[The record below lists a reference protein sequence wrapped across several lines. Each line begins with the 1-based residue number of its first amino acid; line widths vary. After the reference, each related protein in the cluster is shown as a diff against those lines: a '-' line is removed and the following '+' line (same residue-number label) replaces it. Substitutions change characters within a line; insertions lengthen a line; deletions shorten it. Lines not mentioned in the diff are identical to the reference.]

1 LIALIRIGIFGR
13 GEEDFMLNYEFFS
26 KTRITAPANYNRWL
40 IAPAALAIHLS
51 IGQVYSFSVFNLP
64 LSRLIGIT
72 ESAPQDWSL
81 AALGWIFSTAIAF
94 LGISA
99 ALFGKWVEREGP
111 RKAMFLAALFFSSGF
126 LVSALGV
133 YTHQIVLLYLGYG
146 VLGGMGLGIGY
157 ISPVSTLMKWFP
169 DRPGMA
175 TGLAIMGFGG
185 GAIVGSPLGVA
196 LMDAYRTSESV
207 GVWQTFLTMAG
218 LYLLVMMI
226 GVALIRL
233 PPSGWSPN
241 SSVMPVGLKKMVATQ
256 PTAVDQAIRTPQFWL
271 LWIVLCTNVTAGI
284 GVLGQASPMVQ
295 EMFKATPAQGAAFVV
310 LLSIFNLLGRFFWS
324 SASDYLGRKNTYRIF
339 FGLGMIL
346 YALIPTIGKAGNM
359 LLFYFGFCIILSMY
373 GGGFATI
380 PSYLKD
386 MFGNLHVGAIHGRLL
401 TAWSV
406 AGVLGPVLVNYLRE
420 YQISHGVAKADA
432 YSVTMYVMVGALA
445 IGFVANQRL
454 RSVSSRYHYRE
465 PTEHAKPD
473 LSQALRPAST

>member
-1 LIALIRIGIFGR
+1 
-13 GEEDFMLNYEFFS
+13 MLDHHFFS
-26 KTRITAPANYNRWL
+26 KARITAPANYNRWL

-51 IGQVYSFSVFNLP
+51 IGQVYAFSVFNLP
-64 LSRLIGIT
+64 LSKLIGIT
-72 ESAPQDWSL
+72 ESSAQDWSL
-81 AALGWIFSTAIAF
+81 ATLGWIFSTAIAF

-111 RKAMFLAALFFSSGF
+111 RKAMFLAALLFSGGF

-133 YTHQIVLLYLGYG
+133 FTHQILLLYLGYG

-185 GAIVGSPLGVA
+185 GAILGSPLGLT
-196 LMDAYRTSESV
+196 LMNAYKSAESV
-207 GVWQTFLTMAG
+207 GVWQTFLSMAG
-218 LYLLVMMI
+218 IYLLVMMI

-233 PPSGWSPN
+233 PPLGWWPEGKEAHGA
-241 SSVMPVGLKKMVATQ
+241 VKKMVAAH
-256 PTAVDQAIRTPQFWL
+256 PTSVDQAVRTPQFWL

-284 GVLGQASPMVQ
+284 GVLSQASPMVQ

-324 SASDYLGRKNTYRIF
+324 SASDYIGRKNTYRIF
-339 FGLGMIL
+339 FGVGMVL
-346 YALIPTIGKAGNM
+346 YALIPSIGKSGNI
-359 LLFYFGFCIILSMY
+359 LLFYTGFCVILSMY

-386 MFGNLHVGAIHGRLL
+386 MFGTLHVGAIHGRLL

-432 YSVTMYVMVGALA
+432 YAVTMYVMVGALA
-445 IGFVANQRL
+445 MGFVANQML
-454 RSVSSRYHYRE
+454 RNVASRYHYKVSPE
-465 PTEHAKPD
+465 SEGPD
-473 LSQALRPAST
+473 LGRLSTLSS

>member
-1 LIALIRIGIFGR
+1 
-13 GEEDFMLNYEFFS
+13 MLDHDFFS
-26 KTRITAPANYNRWL
+26 KARITAPASYNRWL

-64 LSRLIGIT
+64 LSKLIGIT
-72 ESAPQDWSL
+72 ESAPGDWSL

-133 YTHQIVLLYLGYG
+133 YTHKIALLYLGYG

-185 GAIVGSPLGVA
+185 GAMIGSPLGVA
-196 LMDAYRTSESV
+196 LMNAYKPSESM
-207 GVWQTFLTMAG
+207 GVWQSFLTMAAI
-218 LYLLVMMI
+218 YLVVMMI

-233 PPSGWSPN
+233 PPSGYAPAGA
-241 SSVMPVGLKKMVATQ
+241 VQPVRAQSMVASNSVT
-256 PTAVDQAIRTPQFWL
+256 VDQAIRTRQFWL
-271 LWIVLCTNVTAGI
+271 LWVVLCANVTAGI

-295 EMFKATPAQGAAFVV
+295 EMFKATPAQGAAFIV
-310 LLSIFNLLGRFFWS
+310 LLSVFNLLGRFFWS

-339 FGLGMIL
+339 FGVGIIL
-346 YALIPTIGKAGNM
+346 YSLIPTIGKAGN
-359 LLFYFGFCIILSMY
+359 LVLFYAGFCVILSMY

-386 MFGNLHVGAIHGRLL
+386 MFGTLNVGAIHGRLL

-420 YQISHGVAKADA
+420 YQITHGVAKADA
-432 YSVTMYVMVGALA
+432 YSVTMYVMVGILS
-445 IGFVANQRL
+445 IGFIANHKV
-454 RSVSSRYHYRE
+454 RSVSSRYHHKAAE
-465 PTEHAKPD
+465 SAELA
-473 LSQALRPAST
+473 SVMSSPAT

>member
-1 LIALIRIGIFGR
+1 
-13 GEEDFMLNYEFFS
+13 MLDYDFFS
-26 KTRITAPANYNRWL
+26 KARITAPANYNRWL

-64 LSRLIGIT
+64 LSKLIGVT

-133 YTHQIVLLYLGYG
+133 YTHQIALLYLGYG

-185 GAIVGSPLGVA
+185 GAMIGSPLGVA
-196 LMDAYRTSESV
+196 LMNAYKSSESM
-207 GVWQTFLTMAG
+207 GVWQSFLTMAAI
-218 LYLLVMMI
+218 YLVVMMI

-233 PPSGWSPN
+233 PPKGYAPAGAGKPVRAQSMVTTQ
-241 SSVMPVGLKKMVATQ
+241 SVT
-256 PTAVDQAIRTPQFWL
+256 VDQAVRTRQFWL
-271 LWIVLCTNVTAGI
+271 LWVVLCANVTAGI

-295 EMFKATPAQGAAFVV
+295 EMFKATPAQGAAFIV

-324 SASDYLGRKNTYRIF
+324 SASDYLGRKTTYSIF
-339 FGLGMIL
+339 FGVGIIL
-346 YALIPTIGKAGNM
+346 YSLIPTIGKAGN
-359 LLFYFGFCIILSMY
+359 LVLFYAGFCIILSMY

-386 MFGNLHVGAIHGRLL
+386 MFGTLNVGAIHGRLL

-420 YQISHGVAKADA
+420 YQINHGVAKADA
-432 YSVTMYVMVGALA
+432 YSVTMYVMVGILG
-445 IGFVANQRL
+445 IGFIANHKVKL
-454 RSVSSRYHYRE
+454 LSSRYHHKAAE
-465 PTEHAKPD
+465 SAELA
-473 LSQALRPAST
+473 SAMSSAST